1 MSTDL
6 YQALTVTPE
15 EGAPLIFA
23 FHGTGGDENQF
34 FDLAKHLAPGA
45 GVNSEVRCNIVGGF
59 DIRLLSHKE
68 TMLPCQD
75 IVATESDQIVLHADQ
90 HLQWRNKTLADTGL
104 RRPKALQADAS
115 GTT

>member
-1 MSTDL
+1 M
-6 YQALTVTPE
+6 
-15 EGAPLIFA
+15 
-23 FHGTGGDENQF
+23 
-34 FDLAKHLAPGA
+34 
-45 GVNSEVRCNIVGGF
+45 RCNIVGGF

-115 GTT
+115 GIT

>member
-34 FDLAKHLAPGA
+34 FDLAKQLAPGA
-45 GVNSEVRCNIVGGF
+45 G
-59 DIRLLSHKE
+59 
-68 TMLPCQD
+68 
-75 IVATESDQIVLHADQ
+75 
-90 HLQWRNKTLADTGL
+90 
-104 RRPKALQADAS
+104 
-115 GTT
+115 